1 MNGEEVTDENYEH
14 VKTVW
19 KELKIKTLGEYTS
32 LYNKVDVLQLAD
44 VFENFRDVCIKIYNL
59 DPAWY
64 YSSPGLA
71 WDAMLKI
78 TRVKLE
84 LLSDVNMLRLIQNG
98 IRGGI
103 TMVSNCFGQA
113 NNKHNG

>member
-1 MNGEEVTDENYEH
+1 M
-14 VKTVW
+14 
-19 KELKIKTLGEYTS
+19 
-32 LYNKVDVLQLAD
+32 LQLAD
-44 VFENFRDVCIKIYNL
+44 VYENFRDVCTKIYNL

-64 YSSPGLA
+64 YSSLGLA

-98 IRGGI
+98 IRGI
-103 TMVSNCFGQA
+103 L
-113 NNKHNG
+113 

>member
-1 MNGEEVTDENYEH
+1 MNT
-14 VKTVW
+14 
-19 KELKIKTLGEYTS
+19 LKQFKKNLKLQTSANTLVCTIKLTIS
-32 LYNKVDVLQLAD
+32 
-44 VFENFRDVCIKIYNL
+44 RDVCIKIYNL

-64 YSSPGLA
+64 YTSPGLA